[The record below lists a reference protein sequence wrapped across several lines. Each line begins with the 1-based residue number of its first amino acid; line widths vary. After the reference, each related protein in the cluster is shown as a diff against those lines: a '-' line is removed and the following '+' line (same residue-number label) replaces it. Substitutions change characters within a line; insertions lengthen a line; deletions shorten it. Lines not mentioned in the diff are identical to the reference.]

1 MANYGVPSEV
11 SSVIFATPP
20 FPPFNL
26 FMRLLAPQTVLPKQ
40 KGVLATAALMFVSGV
55 LCVLWDLQVKKR
67 ADERTRTADLVS
79 LLVCGQWLL
88 SVAGVCKSRIDNGFC
103 VLSIAHYCR
112 LLRPG

>member
-40 KGVLATAALMFVSGV
+40 KGVLATAALLFVSGV

-67 ADERTRTADLVS
+67 ADERTRTADLIS
-79 LLVCGQWLL
+79 LGVCSLWLL
-88 SVAGVCKSRIDNGFC
+88 SVPQDCESRMNERFI
-103 VLSIAHYCR
+103 VPSIAQYCR
-112 LLRPG
+112 VLRPG